1 MAVGKSWA
9 YLEEYGA
16 EAVQAWELKQERAKY
31 GNKPLDRVF
40 WSNHQTGLRK
50 PLKHTVRGETTFFSY
65 LPGQTGSGGAG
76 ESLSHK
82 LLKRAIAGMTGTKL
96 ILSDGFGEHQ
106 IQVTH
111 GETEKLILDGPYRA
125 DAYLRFTSESRLGLR
140 WSGEVYVEVRHKHAV
155 PIEKE
160 QALQAAGA
168 PVIEVTL
175 NDIFLYGEGHDTTTA
190 VKEAAHIA
198 RMRNMLQKGFLK
210 GVVIG
215 DRISVEFLR
224 EQVGWLQDDVKRLT
238 GELDAAHKTS
248 ARTTAQLATA
258 TKRVAELEAAKKRLG
273 TDLDDMRSQRDAAL
287 NDCDIERGKADG
299 LATDLE
305 GTRAAL
311 AESEKEN
318 RGLWW
323 LTGAAILALAVIT
336 GVQIARRFSSSAE
349 TAPVEVATPAPLP
362 TPTPAAAA
370 SKPAKKVKR
379 AQPAKVPA
387 TVSEPLPVSDG
398 Q

>member
-16 EAVQAWELKQERAKY
+16 DTVQAWELKQERAKY
-31 GNKPLDRVF
+31 GNKPLERVF

-50 PLKHTVRGETTFFSY
+50 PLKHKILGETTFFSY

-96 ILSDGFGEHQ
+96 VLNDGLGEHQ

-111 GETEKLILDGPYRA
+111 GETERLILDGPYRA
-125 DAYLRFTSESRLGLR
+125 DAYLQFTSESWLGLR

-160 QALQAAGA
+160 QALHAAGA

-190 VKEAAHIA
+190 AKEAAHVA

-215 DRISVEFLR
+215 DRISIEFLR
-224 EQVGWLQDDVKRLT
+224 EQVRWLQDDMKRLT
-238 GELDAAHKTS
+238 GELDAAHN
-248 ARTTAQLATA
+248 AGEQTTTQLATA
-258 TKRVAELEAAKKRLG
+258 TKLVTELEAAKRRLG
-273 TDLDDMRSQRDAAL
+273 TDLDVMRIQRDAARD
-287 NDCDIERGKADG
+287 DCDTECANADR
-299 LATDLE
+299 LATEL
-305 GTRAAL
+305 GASQAAL
-311 AESEKEN
+311 AASQQEN
-318 RGLWW
+318 LWLWW
-323 LTGAAILALAVIT
+323 LTGAAILALAIVA
-336 GVQIARRFSSSAE
+336 GVLIARKFSSSTEAAQIE
-349 TAPVEVATPAPLP
+349 ATAPAPLP
-362 TPTPAAAA
+362 TPTPEAAA

-379 AQPAKVPA
+379 AQPAKAPA
-387 TVSEPLPVSDG
+387 TVPEPIPVSDG